1 MPGAHGMPLPT
12 PLERSTTSRWSE
24 LAKRA
29 LSTVVLLPLFIW
41 IVLGGAPL
49 AFDLMIVAVGILA
62 SWEFSRMFQRAG
74 VPVFRDAGVVLGAL
88 LTASFLAPERI
99 ALVATASVMAVLAL
113 SLARPEPGPARW
125 QAVAVTLLG
134 LAWINALL
142 GHTILLRALPEGL
155 HWVLLLVWVTWIGET
170 AAYTVG
176 SLVGRHKLA
185 PGISPGKTVEGA
197 LAQLVGS
204 PLAALAA
211 QGWLFPGLSARDA
224 LLVGL
229 LLGVV
234 GQLGD
239 LAESALKRSVGTKD
253 AGQLIPGHG
262 GMLDRVDGLLFNAPA
277 LFYYV
282 THGRMWSA

>member
-12 PLERSTTSRWSE
+12 PLERPATSRWSG
-24 LAKRA
+24 LAKRT

-41 IVLGGAPL
+41 IVLGGVPL

-99 ALVATASVMAVLAL
+99 ALVATASVMAVLTL
-113 SLARPEPGPARW
+113 SLGRPEPGPARW

-211 QGWLFPGLSARDA
+211 QGWLFPGLGTRDA

>member
-1 MPGAHGMPLPT
+1 MAGAHGMPLRT
-12 PLERSTTSRWSE
+12 PLERPTPSRWSE
-24 LAKRA
+24 LAKRT

-41 IVLGGAPL
+41 IVLGGVPL

-62 SWEFSRMFQRAG
+62 SWEFSRMFQQAG

-88 LTASFLAPERI
+88 LTASFLVPERV
-99 ALVATASVMAVLAL
+99 ALVATAAVMAVLAL

-185 PGISPGKTVEGA
+185 PGISPGKTIEGA
-197 LAQLVGS
+197 LAQLVVS

-211 QGWLFPGLSARDA
+211 QGWLFPGLSTRDA

-234 GQLGD
+234 GQFGD

>member
-12 PLERSTTSRWSE
+12 PLERPATSRWSG
-24 LAKRA
+24 LAKRT

-41 IVLGGAPL
+41 IVLGGVPL

-211 QGWLFPGLSARDA
+211 QGWLFPGLGTRDA

>member
-1 MPGAHGMPLPT
+1 MAGAHGMPLPT
-12 PLERSTTSRWSE
+12 LERPTPSRWSE

-41 IVLGGAPL
+41 IVLGGVPL

-88 LTASFLAPERI
+88 LTASFLSPERV
-99 ALVATASVMAVLAL
+99 ALVATASVLAVLAL

-211 QGWLFPGLSARDA
+211 QGWLFPGLSTRDA

-253 AGQLIPGHG
+253 TGQLIPGHG

>member
-1 MPGAHGMPLPT
+1 MPGAHGMPLPA
-12 PLERSTTSRWSE
+12 PLETSSPSRWSE
-24 LAKRA
+24 LARRA
-29 LSTVVLLPLFIW
+29 LSTVVLLPLFVW

-49 AFDLMIVAVGILA
+49 AFDLMIVAVAILA
-62 SWEFSRMFQRAG
+62 SWEFFRMFQRVG
-74 VPVFRDAGVVLGAL
+74 VPVFRDAGIVLGAL
-88 LTASFLAPERI
+88 LTASFLAPERL
-99 ALVATASVMAVLAL
+99 ALVATASVMAVLVL
-113 SLARPEPGPARW
+113 GLARPEPGPARW

-134 LAWINALL
+134 LGWINALL
-142 GHTILLRALPEGL
+142 GHAILLRALPEGL

-185 PGISPGKTVEGA
+185 PRISPGKTIEGA

-211 QGWLFPGLSARDA
+211 QGWLFPGLGTRDA
-224 LLVGL
+224 VLVGL
-229 LLGVV
+229 VLGVV

-253 AGQLIPGHG
+253 TGQLIPGHG

-282 THGRMWSA
+282 AHGRMLIA

>member
-1 MPGAHGMPLPT
+1 
-12 PLERSTTSRWSE
+12 
-24 LAKRA
+24 
-29 LSTVVLLPLFIW
+29 
-41 IVLGGAPL
+41 
-49 AFDLMIVAVGILA
+49 
-62 SWEFSRMFQRAG
+62 
-74 VPVFRDAGVVLGAL
+74 
-88 LTASFLAPERI
+88 
-99 ALVATASVMAVLAL
+99 
-113 SLARPEPGPARW
+113 
-125 QAVAVTLLG
+125 VTLLS

-142 GHTILLRALPEGL
+142 GHTILLRALPEGV
-155 HWVLLLVWVTWIGET
+155 HWVLLLVWVTWVGET

-185 PGISPGKTVEGA
+185 PRISPGKTVEGA
-197 LAQLVGS
+197 LAQFLMS

-211 QGWLFPGLSARDA
+211 QGWLFPGLGTRDA
-224 LLVGL
+224 VLVGL

-234 GQLGD
+234 GQIGD

-253 AGQLIPGHG
+253 TGQLIPGHG

>member
-12 PLERSTTSRWSE
+12 PLERSTPSRWSE
-24 LAKRA
+24 LAKRT
-29 LSTVVLLPLFIW
+29 LSTIVLLPLFIW
-41 IVLGGAPL
+41 IVVGGVRF
-49 AFDLMIVAVGILA
+49 AFDLMIVAVGMLA

-74 VPVFRDAGVVLGAL
+74 VPVFRDAGVVLGTI
-88 LTASFLAPERI
+88 LTASFIAPERL
-99 ALVATASVMAVLAL
+99 AVVAAAAVMTVLAL
-113 SLARPEPGPARW
+113 SLTRPEPGPAGW

-142 GHTILLRALPEGL
+142 GHTILLRALPEGV

-185 PGISPGKTVEGA
+185 PRISPGKSIEGA
-197 LAQLVGS
+197 LAQFLLS

-211 QGWLFPGLSARDA
+211 QGWLFPGLSTRDA
-224 LLVGL
+224 VLVGL

-234 GQLGD
+234 GQIGD
-239 LAESALKRSVGTKD
+239 LAESALKRSLDTKD
-253 AGQLIPGHG
+253 TGQLIPGHG

-282 THGRMWSA
+282 THGRMWNA

>member
-41 IVLGGAPL
+41 IVLEGAPL

-211 QGWLFPGLSARDA
+211 QGWLFPGLSTRDA

>member
-12 PLERSTTSRWSE
+12 PLERPATSRWSG
-24 LAKRA
+24 LAKRT

-41 IVLGGAPL
+41 IVLGGVPL

-134 LAWINALL
+134 LTWINALL

-211 QGWLFPGLSARDA
+211 QGWLFPGLGTRDA

>member
-29 LSTVVLLPLFIW
+29 LSTAVLLPLFIW

-211 QGWLFPGLSARDA
+211 QGWLFPGLSTRDA

>member
-12 PLERSTTSRWSE
+12 PLERPATSRWSG
-24 LAKRA
+24 LAKRT
-29 LSTVVLLPLFIW
+29 LSTVVLLPLFVW
-41 IVLGGAPL
+41 IVLGGVPL

-99 ALVATASVMAVLAL
+99 ALMATASVMAVLAL

-211 QGWLFPGLSARDA
+211 QGWLFPGLGTRDA

>member
-12 PLERSTTSRWSE
+12 PLERSTSSRWSE
-24 LAKRA
+24 LAKRT
-29 LSTVVLLPLFIW
+29 LSTIVLLPLFIW
-41 IVLGGAPL
+41 IVVGGVPF
-49 AFDLMIVAVGILA
+49 AFDLMVVAVGMLA

-74 VPVFRDAGVVLGAL
+74 VPVFRDASVVLGAL
-88 LTASFLAPERI
+88 LTASFIAPERL
-99 ALVATASVMAVLAL
+99 AVVAAAAVMMVLAL
-113 SLARPEPGPARW
+113 SLTRPEPGPARW

-142 GHTILLRALPEGL
+142 GHTILLRALPEGV
-155 HWVLLLVWVTWIGET
+155 HWVLLLVWVTWVGET

-185 PGISPGKTVEGA
+185 PRISPGKTVEGA
-197 LAQLVGS
+197 LAQFLLS

-211 QGWLFPGLSARDA
+211 QGWLFPGLGTRDA
-224 LLVGL
+224 VLVGL

-234 GQLGD
+234 GQIGD
-239 LAESALKRSVGTKD
+239 LAESALKRSLGTKD
-253 AGQLIPGHG
+253 TGQLIPGHG

-282 THGRMWSA
+282 THGRIWSA

>member
-12 PLERSTTSRWSE
+12 PLERPTTSRWSG
-24 LAKRA
+24 LAKRT

-41 IVLGGAPL
+41 IVLGGVPL

-99 ALVATASVMAVLAL
+99 ALVATASVMAVLTL

-211 QGWLFPGLSARDA
+211 QGWLFPGLGTRDA

-253 AGQLIPGHG
+253 VGQLIPGHG

>member
-12 PLERSTTSRWSE
+12 PLERPTTSRWGE
-24 LAKRA
+24 LAKRT

-41 IVLGGAPL
+41 IVLGGVVL

-74 VPVFRDAGVVLGAL
+74 VPVFRDAAVVLGAL

-204 PLAALAA
+204 PLSALAA
-211 QGWLFPGLSARDA
+211 QGWLFPGLSTRDA

-253 AGQLIPGHG
+253 TGQLIPGHG

-282 THGRMWSA
+282 THGRMWTA

>member
-12 PLERSTTSRWSE
+12 PLERPATSRWSG
-24 LAKRA
+24 LAKRT

-41 IVLGGAPL
+41 IVLGGVPL

-99 ALVATASVMAVLAL
+99 ALVATASVMAVLTL

-211 QGWLFPGLSARDA
+211 QGWLFPGLGTRDA

>member
-211 QGWLFPGLSARDA
+211 QGWLFPGLSTRDA

>member
-12 PLERSTTSRWSE
+12 PLERPTTSRWSG
-24 LAKRA
+24 LAKRT

-41 IVLGGAPL
+41 IVLGGVPL

-176 SLVGRHKLA
+176 SLVGRHNSSAISRNPPSSGASA
-185 PGISPGKTVEGA
+185 PRTPGSSFPAMGA
-197 LAQLVGS
+197 CSTAWTAS
-204 PLAALAA
+204 SSMP
-211 QGWLFPGLSARDA
+211 PPCS
-224 LLVGL
+224 
-229 LLGVV
+229 
-234 GQLGD
+234 
-239 LAESALKRSVGTKD
+239 T
-253 AGQLIPGHG
+253 
-262 GMLDRVDGLLFNAPA
+262 M
-277 LFYYV
+277 
-282 THGRMWSA
+282 